1 MLRHI
6 KDIRS
11 PISVA
16 QQKQSIRL
24 REAGTSTAS
33 PPSQAQSSRPANAT
47 QNAVAAVPYSRNT
60 RLHQPPVLHPVS
72 AQAQAVKA
80 ANAAAN
86 VSNTNGS
93 GPSWPETA
101 ADAQADTLRNKNP
114 GGDQPSPHPDVKDSL
129 AAAAGGNISYAIA
142 IYPYLA
148 EQEDEFDVIVY
159 VIFGHAHVTH
169 RSNGNFFQ

>member
-11 PISVA
+11 PIAVA
-16 QQKQSIRL
+16 QQKQSIRM
-24 REAGTSTAS
+24 RETGTPSTS
-33 PPSQAQSSRPANAT
+33 PPSQAQPPKGANAA

-80 ANAAAN
+80 ASTATTAPNN
-86 VSNTNGS
+86 NGN

-101 ADAQADTLRNKNP
+101 ADAQADASRNKAQ
-114 GGDQPSPHPDVKDSL
+114 GGDEPSPHPDVKDSL
-129 AAAAGGNISYAIA
+129 AAATGGTISYAIA

-148 EQEDEFDVIVY
+148 EQDDEFDVIV
-159 VIFGHAHVTH
+159 
-169 RSNGNFFQ
+169 